1 MSRNKKN
8 IWILG
13 GTGFIGRAL
22 VKRISDS
29 GDYKLHLLVHQN
41 IPYRFLEP
49 FAIFTGDLKNFDL
62 SWMEIYPPDIIFH
75 LARLGGSNAFSR
87 SFSSRKGAK
96 ANERLILFLSGME
109 KPPVVVYVS
118 GSLMYGNQ
126 QNGAVADE
134 NSPLNPVSY
143 ARYYSRAEDP
153 WLQAQRSG
161 HLDVRFARPGWII
174 GPDSWF
180 RIFYR
185 DYFLRSGK
193 VPLYGDGRQ
202 LMSLIHLDDC
212 AAQILNLAENGGRG
226 QNLNVFTGQPVTQ
239 KDFAEC
245 VANYLQAEI
254 EPVSETKLRK
264 LYGKAVAEA
273 LTSSIPMTTNYPE
286 LCKSDFF
293 QYPDVE
299 NMIKSALSF
308 PENKQGVFAKTP

>member
-13 GTGFIGRAL
+13 GTGFIGKAL
-22 VKRISDS
+22 VKRVSDS

-41 IPYRFLEP
+41 IPYRLLEP
-49 FAIFTGDLKNFDL
+49 FAIFTGDLTSFDL
-62 SWMEIYPPDIIFH
+62 SWMEKYPPDIIFH
-75 LARLGGSNAFSR
+75 LARLGGANVVARGFSA
-87 SFSSRKGAK
+87 RKGAK
-96 ANERLILFLSGME
+96 ANERLIQFLSGME
-109 KPPVVVYVS
+109 TPPVVVYVS

-126 QNGAVADE
+126 QSGAVADE
-134 NSPLNPVSY
+134 NSPLKPVSY
-143 ARYYSRAEDP
+143 ARYYYRAEDP

-161 HLDVRFARPGWII
+161 LLDVRFARPGWII
-174 GPDSWF
+174 GSDSWF

-245 VANYLQAEI
+245 VASCLNAEI
-254 EPVSETKLRK
+254 ELVPESKIRK
-264 LYGKAVAEA
+264 LYGKTVAEA
-273 LTSSIPMTTNYPE
+273 LTSSIPMITNYPE
-286 LCKSDFF
+286 LSKPDSFR
-293 QYPDVE
+293 YPDAE
-299 NMIKSALSF
+299 SMIKSAHSF
-308 PENKQGVFAKTP
+308 SENKQGVFAKTP